1 MKWLVFI
8 GIFLVSVSVSAQA
21 EMMYVNDILEITLR
35 TGPGVDRKI
44 IAMLQ
49 SDQVVEVISMD
60 PEWSQVKLPD
70 GREGW
75 VVSRFLTSKLPNRIA
90 LERLKQKHNNIERKA
105 SSLVEENNKYKE
117 ENGRLGSE
125 LAKNLEALSNLEK
138 AYEKL
143 KTESA
148 DFLTLKSDYSEST
161 SRLAEQTEKAKKF
174 EEELKEFRL
183 KQNIKWFL
191 SGAGVLL
198 VGIIIGYSTKRE
210 RHRSSLL

>member
-1 MKWLVFI
+1 MACVYRN
-8 GIFLVSVSVSAQA
+8 FLVSVSVSAQA

-161 SRLAEQTEKAKKF
+161 SRLAEQTEKAKNSK
-174 EEELKEFRL
+174 K
-183 KQNIKWFL
+183 
-191 SGAGVLL
+191 S
-198 VGIIIGYSTKRE
+198 
-210 RHRSSLL
+210 